1 METESKQRLRVAVV
15 GAGYVSAYH
24 LAALKRLD
32 FVDIVALADLDTAMA
47 NTLGSRFGVPMVG
60 RTLGDLA
67 GARPDAV
74 YVLTPPASHCA
85 LALEALDM
93 GCHVLVEKPMAES
106 VAECET
112 MIARAKEKGLV
123 LSVNHSDRLD
133 PVVVKAIDHA
143 RAGAC
148 GEVLSV
154 DVLRSSEYP
163 EYAGGPLP
171 ALVRQGSYPFRD
183 LGVHGLYVLEAF
195 LGTVQEVA
203 VGYRATGTNPNLKF
217 DEWHAD
223 ARCDDGLGRLLL
235 SWNARPMES
244 RIVVRGT
251 RGTIEVDRF
260 LQICRVHRVLPGPKF
275 IGIVMNAFFSGLADV
290 FRVPW
295 NVLRFATK
303 SLRPSPGIQAGAAAF
318 AQALHDRTAPPVPP
332 EEGLRAVALME
343 SVCASADAE
352 RIAEIEARYAPVP
365 PADVLVTGA
374 AGFLG
379 RKVVEALRAK
389 GQRVRVLVRNPA
401 AAAKFGADVQVL
413 IGDLGDPRAVD
424 HAVDGVGTVYHV
436 GAAMR
441 GGPRAFEAG
450 TVWGTRNVIDA
461 CLKHG
466 TKRLIYVSSMSV
478 FDHAG
483 RDPARTMTESST
495 LEPHPNWRGAYTQTK
510 LTAETLVVDAIRD
523 KSLRAVVIRPGQIFG
538 PGAERVTPNGT
549 IALAGRWVAIG
560 EPTQTLPLVYVDDV
574 VDALLLAG
582 ESDAALGHVIN
593 VVDPS
598 TTTQQNYLD
607 RAKRKLGPELRVVRV
622 PVNVFMGLAYGVELL
637 GKALK
642 RDVPLTRYRVRSLR
656 PLSNFDL
663 TEARTRLGWE
673 PRVGLARGLDATFG
687 SDVAPAAAAPTGTS

>member
-1 METESKQRLRVAVV
+1 MDPESKQRLRVAVV
-15 GAGYVSAYH
+15 GAGYVAAYH

-32 FVDIVALADLDTAMA
+32 FVDVVALCDLDTAA
-47 NTLGSRFGVPMVG
+47 ADALAGRFGVPVVA
-60 RTLGDLA
+60 RAIGDIASL
-67 GARPDAV
+67 RPDAV
-74 YVLTPPASHCA
+74 YVLTPPSSHCA
-85 LALEALDM
+85 LALQALDM

-133 PVVVKAIDHA
+133 PVVVKALQHT

-148 GEVLSV
+148 GDVLSV

-163 EYAGGPLP
+163 DYAGGPLP

-195 LGTVQEVA
+195 LGTVGKLD
-203 VGYRATGTNPNLKF
+203 VGYRATGSNPNLKF

-223 ARCDDGLGRLLL
+223 ARCENGLGRLLL

-275 IGIVMNAFFSGLADV
+275 IGIVLNAFLSGLADV

-303 SLRPSPGIQAGAAAF
+303 QLKPSPGIQAGAAGF
-318 AQALHDRTAPPVPP
+318 AQALHDRTPPPVPP

-343 SVCASADAE
+343 SVCAAADDE
-352 RIAEIEARYAPVP
+352 RIAEIESRYTSLPQ
-365 PADVLVTGA
+365 ADVLVTGA

-401 AAAKFGADVQVL
+401 AAAKFGTDVQVV

-424 HAVDGVGTVYHV
+424 HAVDGVGIVYHV

-461 CLKHG
+461 CLKHD
-466 TKRLIYVSSMSV
+466 TKRLVYVSSMSV

-483 RDPARTMTESST
+483 RDPAQTMTENSA

-510 LTAETLVVDAIRD
+510 LTAETLVCDAIRD
-523 KSLRAVVIRPGQIFG
+523 HGLRAVVVRPGQIFG

-549 IALAGRWVAIG
+549 IALAGRWLAIG

-582 ESDAALGHVIN
+582 ASDAALGHVIN

-607 RAKRKLGPELRVVRV
+607 RARRKLGPELRVMRV
-622 PVNVFMGLAYGVELL
+622 PTKVFMALAYGVELL

-663 TEARTRLGWE
+663 TAARTRLGWE

-687 SDVAPAAAAPTGTS
+687 VDAAADATSPGTS

>member
-1 METESKQRLRVAVV
+1 MEQQPKQRLRVAVI
-15 GAGYVSAYH
+15 GAGYVAAYH

-47 NTLGSRFGVPMVG
+47 NTLGSRFGVPMIG
-60 RTLGDLA
+60 RTLTDLA

-74 YVLTPPASHCA
+74 YVLTPPSSHCE

-112 MIARAKEKGLV
+112 MIARAKEKRLV

-133 PVVVKAIDHA
+133 PVVVKALDRM

-195 LGTVQEVA
+195 LGVVRDLD
-203 VGYRATGTNPNLKF
+203 VGYRATGTNPSLKF

-223 ARCDDGLGRLLL
+223 ARCENGLGRLLL

-275 IGIVMNAFFSGLADV
+275 VGIVMNAFLSGLADV
-290 FRVPW
+290 FRVPC
-295 NVLRFATK
+295 NVVRFATK
-303 SLRPSPGIQAGAAAF
+303 QLKPSPGIQAGAAAF
-318 AQALHDRTAPPVPP
+318 AQALHDGTLPPVPP

-343 SVCASADAE
+343 SACTRADAE
-352 RIAEIEARYAPVP
+352 RTQEIEARYAPVP
-365 PADVLVTGA
+365 SADVLVTGA

-401 AAAKFGADVQVL
+401 AATKFGADTQVL
-413 IGDLGDPRAVD
+413 VGDLGDPRAVD
-424 HAVDGVGTVYHV
+424 HAIDGVGIVYHV

-461 CLKHG
+461 CLKHD
-466 TKRLIYVSSMSV
+466 TKRLVYVSSMSV

-483 RDPARTMTESST
+483 RDPATTMTESST

-510 LTAETLVVDAIRD
+510 LAAETLVRDAIRD
-523 KSLRAVVIRPGQIFG
+523 KGLRAVVIRPGQIFG

-549 IALAGRWVAIG
+549 IALAGRWLAIG

-598 TTTQQNYLD
+598 TTTQQHYLD
-607 RAKRKLGPELRVVRV
+607 RAKRKLGPELRVMRV
-622 PVNVFMGLAYGVELL
+622 PVKVFMGVAYGVEML
-637 GKALK
+637 GRVLK

-663 TEARTRLGWE
+663 TQARTRLGWE
-673 PRVGLARGLDATFG
+673 PRVGLARGLDTTFG
-687 SDVAPAAAAPTGTS
+687 ANVAAVPTPDGTA